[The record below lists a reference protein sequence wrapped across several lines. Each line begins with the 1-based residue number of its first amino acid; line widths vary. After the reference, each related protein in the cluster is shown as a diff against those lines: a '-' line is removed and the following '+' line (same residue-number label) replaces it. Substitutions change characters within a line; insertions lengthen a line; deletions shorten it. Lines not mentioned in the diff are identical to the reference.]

1 MEAFLTIVQSLGFP
15 IACVIALGYFVYKI
29 WNTQAEV
36 VQSREDRMLKQID
49 KFNDTLQDFN
59 TTLIT
64 IDNRLENLENK
75 VENNKEIRG

>member
-1 MEAFLTIVQSLGFP
+1 M
-15 IACVIALGYFVYKI
+15 IALGYFVYKI

-75 VENNKEIRG
+75 VENNKEIKG